1 MGSRS
6 SLHED
11 FVCVKTHMGFE
22 PFEVRF
28 FVGQKFT
35 KFNLALK
42 LLTRNFL
49 KLVHSLF
56 MMFSTIWLENF
67 LVVKSLMGT
76 PVDWK
81 IFTRNLFFQLRVRA
95 HGGVQLKICFS
106 TIKDLPIWF
115 FSNNGIFLSQ
125 NSYGYKTHLYSFR
138 AIFGPKLTQFDLTL
152 EIIIRNR
159 SKVP

>member
-11 FVCVKTHMGFE
+11 FVRVKTLMGLE

-28 FVGQKFT
+28 FVEQKFT
-35 KFNLALK
+35 KFDLALK
-42 LLTRNFL
+42 WPMRNFL
-49 KLVHSLF
+49 KLVQSLF
-56 MMFSTIWLENF
+56 ITFLTLSQEIF

-106 TIKDLPIWF
+106 TIKELPIWF

-138 AIFGPKLTQFDLTL
+138 AIFGPKLTKFDLTL

-159 SKVP
+159 SKAP

>member
-11 FVCVKTHMGFE
+11 FVRVKTLMGLE

-28 FVGQKFT
+28 FIGQKFT

-42 LLTRNFL
+42 LLIRNFL
-49 KLVHSLF
+49 KLVHSLS
-56 MMFSTIWLENF
+56 MMFLTIWLENF

-76 PVDWK
+76 LVDWK
-81 IFTRNLFFQLRVRA
+81 FFTRNFYFQLQVWA
-95 HGGVQLKICFS
+95 HGGIQLKICFS

-125 NSYGYKTHLYSFR
+125 NSYGYKTHLYSFWATFR
-138 AIFGPKLTQFDLTL
+138 PKITKFNLTF

-159 SKVP
+159 SEVP